1 MGSVLLPSATS
12 APLVSGAVGGVVAV
26 VAALGQRSVA
36 PREAVVVLAA
46 SLVRKPIVARALLE
60 SGAVAV

>member
-46 SLVRKPIVARALLE
+46 SLVRKPIVTRALLE